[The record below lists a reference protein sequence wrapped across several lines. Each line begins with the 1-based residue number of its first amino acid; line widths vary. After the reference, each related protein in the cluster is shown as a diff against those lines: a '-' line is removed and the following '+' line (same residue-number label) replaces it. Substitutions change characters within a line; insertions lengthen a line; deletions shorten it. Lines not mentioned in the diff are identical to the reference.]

1 MKYFS
6 DEKIDKTIFIL
17 SGSVN
22 DILDELN
29 GEDEMRDSRSF
40 QHQEDDTDDTIDQ
53 NFSDTPMNILAS
65 KNKQG

>member
-6 DEKIDKTIFIL
+6 KKNDKTIFIL

-40 QHQEDDTDDTIDQ
+40 LHQEDDTDDTIDQ

>member
-6 DEKIDKTIFIL
+6 KKNDKTIFIL

-40 QHQEDDTDDTIDQ
+40 QHHEDDTDNTIDQ